1 MRILFDTN
9 VILDLLLDREPFSFA
24 AAELFLL
31 VEAGEIT
38 GYVCATSV
46 TTIHYLARKVIGDRT
61 AVEEINKLM
70 KLFEIAPVNRAVLDA
85 AIASGF
91 NDLRQVPSPSTL

>member
-1 MRILFDTN
+1 LRILFDTN
-9 VILDLLLDREPFSFA
+9 VILDLLLDREPFSSA

-46 TTIHYLARKVIGDRT
+46 T
-61 AVEEINKLM
+61 INW
-70 KLFEIAPVNRAVLDA
+70 
-85 AIASGF
+85 
-91 NDLRQVPSPSTL
+91 